1 MLTSETVA
9 KIKSYLEDGHRIGE
23 IAAAYQIS
31 RQAVSKIA
39 SGRTHAGVRPARSVP
54 ALSKEA
60 DRIRQAKRAA
70 QQQALRLHQRAV
82 QQQQVSEFKRQADA
96 AVRDEQ
102 GRRLDAER
110 RAEEL
115 ARQVEELTRQQAQTA
130 PAAPDAPAAH
140 EPEPAPDA
148 ERPHSLAGLGLS
160 EILPLMDTG
169 QLPADDLQGLIS
181 ALPLEEIG
189 GLLESARAALTA
201 PDEPTRRRAGM
212 VVNAALKAER
222 AAEPK
227 REIPRMMPGRP

>member
-9 KIKSYLEDGHRIGE
+9 KVKAYLEDGHRIGE

-70 QQQALRLHQRAV
+70 QQQALRLHERAL

-96 AVRDEQ
+96 AIRDEQ

-130 PAAPDAPAAH
+130 PAAHEPAAPAAPAAH
-140 EPEPAPDA
+140 ESEPVPDA
-148 ERPHSLAGLGLS
+148 KRPHSLVGLGLS

-169 QLPADDLQGLIS
+169 QLPADDLQELILE
-181 ALPLEEIG
+181 LPLDEIG

-222 AAEPK
+222 AAPK
-227 REIPRMMPGRP
+227 DGEYRDA

>member
-9 KIKSYLEDGHRIGE
+9 KVKAYLEDGHRIGE

-70 QQQALRLHQRAV
+70 QQQALRLHERAL

-96 AVRDEQ
+96 AIRDEQ

-130 PAAPDAPAAH
+130 PAAHEPAAPAAH
-140 EPEPAPDA
+140 ESEPVPDA
-148 ERPHSLAGLGLS
+148 KRPHSLVGLGLS

-169 QLPADDLQGLIS
+169 QLPADDLQELILE
-181 ALPLEEIG
+181 LPLDEIG

-222 AAEPK
+222 AAPK
-227 REIPRMMPGRP
+227 DGEYRDA

>member
-130 PAAPDAPAAH
+130 PAAPDA
-140 EPEPAPDA
+140 

>member
-1 MLTSETVA
+1 M
-9 KIKSYLEDGHRIGE
+9 
-23 IAAAYQIS
+23 
-31 RQAVSKIA
+31 
-39 SGRTHAGVRPARSVP
+39 RPARSVP

-70 QQQALRLHQRAV
+70 HQQALRLHQRAV
-82 QQQQVSEFKRQADA
+82 QQQQVSELKQQADA
-96 AVRDEQ
+96 AIRDEQ

-130 PAAPDAPAAH
+130 PAALAAH

-160 EILPLMDTG
+160 EILSMMDTG

-181 ALPLEEIG
+181 ALPLDETG
-189 GLLESARAALTA
+189 RLLESARAELTA
-201 PDEPTRRRAGM
+201 PDELTRHRAGM

-222 AAEPK
+222 AAP
-227 REIPRMMPGRP
+227 MNS

>member
-9 KIKSYLEDGHRIGE
+9 KVKAYLEDGHRIGE

-54 ALSKEA
+54 ALSKEE

-70 QQQALRLHQRAV
+70 QQQALRLHQRAL

-130 PAAPDAPAAH
+130 PAAP
-140 EPEPAPDA
+140 
-148 ERPHSLAGLGLS
+148 G
-160 EILPLMDTG
+160 
-169 QLPADDLQGLIS
+169 
-181 ALPLEEIG
+181 
-189 GLLESARAALTA
+189 RACRT
-201 PDEPTRRRAGM
+201 
-212 VVNAALKAER
+212 
-222 AAEPK
+222 
-227 REIPRMMPGRP
+227 

>member
-1 MLTSETVA
+1 MLTSEMVA
-9 KIKSYLEDGHRIGE
+9 AIKKYIEDGHRIGE

-70 QQQALRLHQRAV
+70 QQQALRLHERAL

-96 AVRDEQ
+96 AIRDEQ
-102 GRRLDAER
+102 ERRMDAER
-110 RAEEL
+110 RTEEL

-130 PAAPDAPAAH
+130 PAALAAHEPAAH
-140 EPEPAPDA
+140 ESEPVPDA
-148 ERPHSLAGLGLS
+148 ERPHSLVGLGLS

-169 QLPADDLQGLIS
+169 QLPADDLQELILE
-181 ALPLEEIG
+181 LPLDEIG

-222 AAEPK
+222 AA
-227 REIPRMMPGRP
+227 RRA

>member
-1 MLTSETVA
+1 MRESHTCPALALGDGAGTEDYPRAIHSLTTRVSHGNWQTPICLQLRLVALRSTGCYSIGTEVKTLLTSETVA

-70 QQQALRLHQRAV
+70 QQQARQLLERAV
-82 QQQQVSEFKRQADA
+82 QKQQVSEFKQQADA
-96 AVRDEQ
+96 AIRDEH

-115 ARQVEELTRQQAQTA
+115 ERQVEELTRKQAQT
-130 PAAPDAPAAH
+130 APAAH

-148 ERPHSLAGLGLS
+148 ERPHS
-160 EILPLMDTG
+160 P
-169 QLPADDLQGLIS
+169 P
-181 ALPLEEIG
+181 
-189 GLLESARAALTA
+189 
-201 PDEPTRRRAGM
+201 
-212 VVNAALKAER
+212 
-222 AAEPK
+222 AEPK
-227 REIPRMMPGRP
+227 REIPWPMLWPPMTARRDA